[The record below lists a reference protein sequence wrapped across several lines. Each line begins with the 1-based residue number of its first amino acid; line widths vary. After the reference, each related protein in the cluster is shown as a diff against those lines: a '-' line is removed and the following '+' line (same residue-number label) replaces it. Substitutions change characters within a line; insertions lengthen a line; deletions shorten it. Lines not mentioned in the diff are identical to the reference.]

1 MAERALIKTA
11 IIGSGSLGEQFVHFI
26 SEAGEVDSLYFDDPM
41 YARKVAGSF
50 PFDDHKIFDLAGY
63 EVYIGLGYKHLALK
77 EEIYES
83 LKQRSVQIP
92 NYFHASCYLS
102 KKMRSG
108 DANFVFPMCSFE
120 KDVVLGKGNVFN
132 SNCSVSHDSEIGDFN
147 FFGPGV
153 TVSGDVHMGDRCFVG
168 AGTVIS
174 NGVKIGDNVI
184 IGAGTVVNKDVP
196 NGASVVGNPMRVLTK
211 KLNLS

>member
-1 MAERALIKTA
+1 MAERELIKTA
-11 IIGSGSLGEQFVHFI
+11 IIGSGSLGEQFVHYI
-26 SEAGEVDSLYFDDPM
+26 SEIGEPDSVYFDYPM
-41 YARKVAGSF
+41 FERNVPGSF
-50 PFDDHKIFDLAGY
+50 AFKDHKIFDFDSY
-63 EVYIGLGYKHLALK
+63 KVYIGLGYKHLALK
-77 EEIYES
+77 EEIYDF
-83 LKQRSVQIP
+83 LKLKSVNTP

-153 TVSGDVHMGDRCFVG
+153 TVSGVVQMGDRCFVG
-168 AGTVIS
+168 AGSVIT
-174 NGVKIGDNVI
+174 NGVKIGNNVI
-184 IGAGTVVNKDVP
+184 IGAGTVVSKDIP
-196 NGASVVGNPMRVLTK
+196 NNTSVVGNPMRVLTE